1 MKNILPVL
9 IVFLRLTLE
18 AQVVTTVPCDQMGLS
33 VNVSD
38 TNMVSLYH
46 PGHYLTWPRTS
57 NVIEWTISDQ
67 QGSVIAQDILTDE
80 QSFTFQFDIPLRDT
94 LLVSAQLVNDS
105 AIHEGNPVN
114 CLIEDALYWKEDVFP
129 SGTPYG
135 RWTFV
140 YESVGVDQN
149 PVGIDPIDID
159 RKPVLIKVIDYLG
172 RESKESNLP
181 LIYIY
186 DDGRVE
192 QKVVFE

>member
-9 IVFLRLTLE
+9 IVFLGLTLQ

-57 NVIEWTISDQ
+57 NVIEWIISDK
-67 QGSVIAQDILTDE
+67 QGNVIAQDILIDE
-80 QSFTFQFDIPLRDT
+80 QFFTFSFNIPLTDT

-105 AIHEGNPVN
+105 AIHEGNQVN

-172 RESKESNLP
+172 RESKESNQP

>member
-9 IVFLRLTLE
+9 IVFLGLTLQ

-57 NVIEWTISDQ
+57 NVIEWIVSDK
-67 QGSVIAQDILTDE
+67 QGNVIAQDILIDE
-80 QSFTFQFDIPLRDT
+80 QSFTFSFDIPLTDT

-172 RESKESNLP
+172 RESKESNQP

>member
-9 IVFLRLTLE
+9 IVFLGLTLQ
-18 AQVVTTVPCDQMGLS
+18 AQVITTVPCDQMGLS

-38 TNMVSLYH
+38 TNIVNLYH

-57 NVIEWTISDQ
+57 NVIEWIISDK
-67 QGSVIAQDILTDE
+67 QGNVVAQDILTDE
-80 QSFTFQFDIPLRDT
+80 QSFTFQFDIPLTDT

-114 CLIEDALYWKEDVFP
+114 CLVEDALYWKEDVFP

-172 RESKESNLP
+172 RESKESNWP

-186 DDGRVE
+186 DNGRVE

>member
-9 IVFLRLTLE
+9 IVFLGLTLH

-57 NVIEWTISDQ
+57 NVIEWIISDK
-67 QGSVIAQDILTDE
+67 QGNVIAQDILIDE
-80 QSFTFQFDIPLRDT
+80 QSFTFSFDIPLTDT

-159 RKPVLIKVIDYLG
+159 RKPVLIKVIDYFG
-172 RESKESNLP
+172 RESKESNRP

>member
-1 MKNILPVL
+1 MKNILTVL
-9 IVFLRLTLE
+9 IVFLGLTLQ
-18 AQVVTTVPCDQMGLS
+18 AQVITTVPCDQMGLL

-38 TNMVSLYH
+38 TNIVNLYH

-57 NVIEWTISDQ
+57 NVIEWIISDK
-67 QGSVIAQDILTDE
+67 QGNVIAQDILTDE
-80 QSFTFQFDIPLRDT
+80 QSFTFQFDIPLTDT

-105 AIHEGNPVN
+105 AIHEGNSVN

-140 YESVGVDQN
+140 YENVGVDQN

-159 RKPVLIKVIDYLG
+159 RKPVLIKVIDFLG
-172 RESKESNLP
+172 RESKESNQP

-192 QKVVFE
+192 QMVVFE

>member
-1 MKNILPVL
+1 MKNILTAL
-9 IVFLRLTLE
+9 IVFLCLTIQ
-18 AQVVTTVPCDQMGLS
+18 AQVITTVPCDQMGLS

-38 TNMVSLYH
+38 TNMVNLYH

-57 NVIEWTISDQ
+57 NVIEWIISDK
-67 QGSVIAQDILTDE
+67 QGNGIAQDILTDE
-80 QSFTFQFDIPLRDT
+80 QSFTFQFDIPLTDT

-105 AIHEGNPVN
+105 AIYEGNPVN
-114 CLIEDALYWKEDVFP
+114 CLVEDALYWKEDVFP

-149 PVGIDPIDID
+149 PVGIDSIDLN
-159 RKPVLIKVIDYLG
+159 RKPKLIKVIDYLG
-172 RESKESNLP
+172 RESKERNRP

>member
-1 MKNILPVL
+1 MKNILTVL
-9 IVFLRLTLE
+9 IVFLGFTLQ
-18 AQVVTTVPCDQMGLS
+18 AQVVTSIPCDQMELS

-38 TNMVSLYH
+38 TNIVNLYH

-57 NVIEWTISDQ
+57 NVIEWIISDK
-67 QGSVIAQDILTDE
+67 QGNVIAQDILTDE
-80 QSFTFQFDIPLRDT
+80 QSFTFQFDIPLTDT

-105 AIHEGNPVN
+105 AIHEGNSVN

-135 RWTFV
+135 RWIFV
-140 YESVGVDQN
+140 YENVGVDQN

-159 RKPVLIKVIDYLG
+159 RKPVLIKVIDFLG
-172 RESKESNLP
+172 RESKESNQP

-192 QKVVFE
+192 QMVVFE

>member
-9 IVFLRLTLE
+9 IVFLGLTLE

-38 TNMVSLYH
+38 TNIVNLYH

-57 NVIEWTISDQ
+57 NVIEWIISDK
-67 QGSVIAQDILTDE
+67 QGNVIAQDILTDE
-80 QSFTFQFDIPLRDT
+80 QSFTFQFDIPLTDT

-114 CLIEDALYWKEDVFP
+114 CLVEDALYWKEDVFP

-149 PVGIDPIDID
+149 PVGIDSIDID

-172 RESKESNLP
+172 RESKESNRP

-186 DDGRVE
+186 DDGSVE

>member
-1 MKNILPVL
+1 MKNILTVL
-9 IVFLRLTLE
+9 IVFLGLTLQ
-18 AQVVTTVPCDQMGLS
+18 AQVVTSIPCDQMELS

-38 TNMVSLYH
+38 TNIVNLYH

-57 NVIEWTISDQ
+57 NVIEWIISDK
-67 QGSVIAQDILTDE
+67 QGNVIAQDILTDE
-80 QSFTFQFDIPLRDT
+80 QSFTFQFDIPLTDT

-105 AIHEGNPVN
+105 AIHEGNSVN

-140 YESVGVDQN
+140 YENVGVDQN

-159 RKPVLIKVIDYLG
+159 RKPVLIKVIDFLG
-172 RESKESNLP
+172 RESKESNQP

-192 QKVVFE
+192 QMVVFE

>member
-1 MKNILPVL
+1 MKNILTVL
-9 IVFLRLTLE
+9 IVFLGFTLQ
-18 AQVVTTVPCDQMGLS
+18 AQVVTSIPCDQMELS

-38 TNMVSLYH
+38 TNIVNLYH

-57 NVIEWTISDQ
+57 NVIEWIISDK
-67 QGSVIAQDILTDE
+67 QGNVIAQDILIDE
-80 QSFTFQFDIPLRDT
+80 QSFTFQFDIPLTDT

-140 YESVGVDQN
+140 YENVGVDQN

-159 RKPVLIKVIDYLG
+159 RKPVLIKVIDFLG
-172 RESKESNLP
+172 RESKESNQP

>member
-9 IVFLRLTLE
+9 IVFLGLALQ

-57 NVIEWTISDQ
+57 NVIEWIISDK
-67 QGSVIAQDILTDE
+67 QGNVIAQDILIDE
-80 QSFTFQFDIPLRDT
+80 QSFTFPFDIPLTDT
-94 LLVSAQLVNDS
+94 LLVSTQLVNDS

-140 YESVGVDQN
+140 YENVGVDQN

-159 RKPVLIKVIDYLG
+159 RKPVLIKVIDCLG
-172 RESKESNLP
+172 RESKESNHP

>member
-1 MKNILPVL
+1 MKNILPAL
-9 IVFLRLTLE
+9 MVFLGLTIQ
-18 AQVVTTVPCDQMGLS
+18 AQVITTVPCDQMGLS

-38 TNMVSLYH
+38 TNIVNLYH

-57 NVIEWTISDQ
+57 NVIEWIISDK
-67 QGSVIAQDILTDE
+67 QGNVIAQDILTDE
-80 QSFTFQFDIPLRDT
+80 QSFTFQLDIPLTDT

-105 AIHEGNPVN
+105 AIHEGNSVN

-149 PVGIDPIDID
+149 PVGIDPIDVD

-172 RESKESNLP
+172 RESKESNQP

>member
-9 IVFLRLTLE
+9 IVFLGLTLQ
-18 AQVVTTVPCDQMGLS
+18 AQVITTVPCDQMGLS

-57 NVIEWTISDQ
+57 NVIEWIISDK
-67 QGSVIAQDILTDE
+67 QGNVIAQDILIDE
-80 QSFTFQFDIPLRDT
+80 QFFTFSFNIPLTDT

-105 AIHEGNPVN
+105 AIHEGNQVN

-172 RESKESNLP
+172 RESKESNQSR
-181 LIYIY
+181 IYIY

>member
-9 IVFLRLTLE
+9 IVFLGLTLE

-57 NVIEWTISDQ
+57 NVIEWIISDK
-67 QGSVIAQDILTDE
+67 QGNVIAQDILIDE
-80 QSFTFQFDIPLRDT
+80 QSFTFQFDFPLTDT

-149 PVGIDPIDID
+149 PVGIDPIYID

-172 RESKESNLP
+172 RESKESNQP

>member
-9 IVFLRLTLE
+9 IVFLGLTLE

-57 NVIEWTISDQ
+57 NVIEWIVSDK
-67 QGSVIAQDILTDE
+67 QGNVIAQDILIDE
-80 QSFTFQFDIPLRDT
+80 QSVTFSFDIPLTDT
-94 LLVSAQLVNDS
+94 LLVNAQLVNDS

-140 YESVGVDQN
+140 YENVGVDQN

-172 RESKESNLP
+172 RESKESNQP

>member
-9 IVFLRLTLE
+9 MVFLGLAIQ
-18 AQVVTTVPCDQMGLS
+18 AQVITTVPCDQMGLS

-38 TNMVSLYH
+38 TNIVNLYH

-57 NVIEWTISDQ
+57 NVIEWIISDK
-67 QGSVIAQDILTDE
+67 QGNVIAQDILTDE
-80 QSFTFQFDIPLRDT
+80 QSYTFPFDIPLTDT
-94 LLVSAQLVNDS
+94 LFVSAQLTNDS
-105 AIHEGNPVN
+105 AIHEGNLVN
-114 CLIEDALYWKEDVFP
+114 CLIEDALYWKGDVFP

-159 RKPVLIKVIDYLG
+159 RKPALIKVIDYLG
-172 RESKESNLP
+172 RESKESNRA

-186 DDGRVE
+186 DDGRAE

>member
-9 IVFLRLTLE
+9 IVFLGLTLE

-57 NVIEWTISDQ
+57 NVIEWIISDK
-67 QGSVIAQDILTDE
+67 QGNVIAQDILIDE
-80 QSFTFQFDIPLRDT
+80 QSFTFSFNIPLTDT

-105 AIHEGNPVN
+105 AIHEGNQVN

-159 RKPVLIKVIDYLG
+159 RKPVLIKVIDYRG
-172 RESKESNLP
+172 RESKESNQP

>member
-9 IVFLRLTLE
+9 IVFLGLTLE
-18 AQVVTTVPCDQMGLS
+18 AQVVSTVPCDQMGLS

-57 NVIEWTISDQ
+57 NVIEWIISDQ
-67 QGSVIAQDILTDE
+67 QGNVIAQDILIDE
-80 QSFTFQFDIPLRDT
+80 QSFTFSFDIPLTDT
-94 LLVSAQLVNDS
+94 LLISAQLVNDS

-172 RESKESNLP
+172 RESKESNQP

>member
-9 IVFLRLTLE
+9 IVFLGLTLE
-18 AQVVTTVPCDQMGLS
+18 AQVVTTVPCDQMGLL

-57 NVIEWTISDQ
+57 NVIEWIISDK
-67 QGSVIAQDILTDE
+67 QGNVIAQDILTDE
-80 QSFTFQFDIPLRDT
+80 QSFTFQFDIPLTDT

-114 CLIEDALYWKEDVFP
+114 CLVEDALYWKEDVFP

-172 RESKESNLP
+172 SESKESNRP

>member
-9 IVFLRLTLE
+9 IVFLGLTLE

-57 NVIEWTISDQ
+57 NVIEWIISDK
-67 QGSVIAQDILTDE
+67 QGNVIAQDILIDE
-80 QSFTFQFDIPLRDT
+80 QSFTFQFDIPLTDT

>member
-9 IVFLRLTLE
+9 IVFLGLTLE

-57 NVIEWTISDQ
+57 NVIEWIISDK
-67 QGSVIAQDILTDE
+67 QGNVIAQDILMDE
-80 QSFTFQFDIPLRDT
+80 QSFTFSFDIPLTDT

-140 YESVGVDQN
+140 YENVGVDQN

-172 RESKESNLP
+172 RESKESNQP

>member
-1 MKNILPVL
+1 MKNILPAL
-9 IVFLRLTLE
+9 MVFLGLTIQ
-18 AQVVTTVPCDQMGLS
+18 AQVTTTVPCDQMVLS

-38 TNMVSLYH
+38 TNIVNLYH

-57 NVIEWTISDQ
+57 NVIEWIISDK
-67 QGSVIAQDILTDE
+67 QGNVVAQDILTDE
-80 QSFTFQFDIPLRDT
+80 QSFTFQFDIPLTDT

-129 SGTPYG
+129 SGTAYG

-172 RESKESNLP
+172 RESKESNQP

>member
-1 MKNILPVL
+1 MKNILTVL
-9 IVFLRLTLE
+9 IVFLGFTLQ
-18 AQVVTTVPCDQMGLS
+18 AQVVTSIPCDQMELS

-38 TNMVSLYH
+38 TNIVNLYH

-57 NVIEWTISDQ
+57 NVIEWIISDK
-67 QGSVIAQDILTDE
+67 QGNVIAQDILTDE
-80 QSFTFQFDIPLRDT
+80 QSFTFQFDIPLTDT

-105 AIHEGNPVN
+105 AIHEGNSVN

-140 YESVGVDQN
+140 YENVGVDQN

-159 RKPVLIKVIDYLG
+159 RKPVLIKVIDFLG
-172 RESKESNLP
+172 RESKESNQP

-192 QKVVFE
+192 QMVVFE

>member
-9 IVFLRLTLE
+9 IVFLSLTLH
-18 AQVVTTVPCDQMGLS
+18 AQVITTVPCDQMGLS

-57 NVIEWTISDQ
+57 NVIEWIISDK
-67 QGSVIAQDILTDE
+67 QGNVIAQDILIDE
-80 QSFTFQFDIPLRDT
+80 QFFTFSFNIPLTDT

-105 AIHEGNPVN
+105 AIHEGNQVN

-172 RESKESNLP
+172 RESKESNQP

>member
-9 IVFLRLTLE
+9 IVFLGLTLE
-18 AQVVTTVPCDQMGLS
+18 AQVVTTVPCDQMGLL

-57 NVIEWTISDQ
+57 NVIEWIISDK
-67 QGSVIAQDILTDE
+67 QGNVIAQDILTDE
-80 QSFTFQFDIPLRDT
+80 QSFTFQFDIPLTDT

-105 AIHEGNPVN
+105 AIHEGNSVN

-140 YESVGVDQN
+140 YESVGIDQN
-149 PVGIDPIDID
+149 PVGVDPIDIN
-159 RKPVLIKVIDYLG
+159 RRPVLVKVIDYLG
-172 RESKESNLP
+172 RESKEINRP

-186 DDGRVE
+186 DDGSVE

>member
-1 MKNILPVL
+1 MKICSKAFKFW
-9 IVFLRLTLE
+9 IK
-18 AQVVTTVPCDQMGLS
+18 
-33 VNVSD
+33 
-38 TNMVSLYH
+38 
-46 PGHYLTWPRTS
+46 
-57 NVIEWTISDQ
+57 ISK
-67 QGSVIAQDILTDE
+67 
-80 QSFTFQFDIPLRDT
+80 FTFQFDIPLTDT

-129 SGTPYG
+129 SGTAYG

-159 RKPVLIKVIDYLG
+159 RKPVLIMVIDYLG
-172 RESKESNLP
+172 RESKESNQP